1 MSSRDVYDELLKS
14 GISQKELDS
23 FLQEQKDFVSTAKN
37 IRSRNTGMG
46 LSPITPRAYTPET
59 LKNYSV
65 RTGKTVRQS
74 IKDIRASQKQ
84 QTEDYNSGATSQI
97 IQIVNSSIDA
107 ISEEFADT
115 EKAASAISSKIS
127 KDDLEYLQKLNAELT
142 RYSNIMENENLPQK
156 LYDTINDIIEQIR
169 AEIYEVLLKYL

>member
-37 IRSRNTGMG
+37 IRSRNIGMG
-46 LSPITPRAYTPET
+46 LSPITPRAYTPDT
-59 LKNYSV
+59 LKSYSV

-84 QTEDYNSGATSQI
+84 QTKDYNSGTTSQI
-97 IQIVNSSIDA
+97 IEIVNSSIEAVADQ
-107 ISEEFADT
+107 FADR
-115 EKAASAISSKIS
+115 EKALSVIASKIS

-142 RYSNIMENENLPQK
+142 KYSKVIQDKDLPQK
-156 LYDTINDIIEQIR
+156 VYDSISEKIEDLKVQ
-169 AEIYEVLLKYL
+169 IYEVLLKYL

>member
-37 IRSRNTGMG
+37 IRSRNVGMG
-46 LSPITPRAYTPET
+46 LSPITPKAYTPET
-59 LKNYSV
+59 LKNYSF
-65 RTGKTVRQS
+65 RTGKTVKQA
-74 IKDIRASQKQ
+74 IKDIRDNQKQ
-84 QTEDYNSGATSQI
+84 QTKDYNDGASSQI
-97 IQIVNSSIDA
+97 KEIVNSSINEVSD
-107 ISEEFADT
+107 EFANR
-115 EKAASAISSKIS
+115 EKALSDISSRIS

-142 RYSNIMENENLPQK
+142 RYSIVLENENVPYK
-156 LYDTINDIIEQIR
+156 LYDTINDIIEQLR

>member
-37 IRSRNTGMG
+37 IWLRNTEMG

-59 LKNYSV
+59 LKTYSV

-74 IKDIRASQKQ
+74 IKDIRASQRQ
-84 QTEDYNSGATSQI
+84 QTEDYNGGATSQI
-97 IQIVNSSIDA
+97 IQIVNSSIEAVSDQ
-107 ISEEFADT
+107 FANR
-115 EKAASAISSKIS
+115 EKALSVIASKIS
-127 KDDLEYLQKLNAELT
+127 KEDLEYLQKLNAELT
-142 RYSNIMENENLPQK
+142 KYSKVIQDKDLPQK
-156 LYDTINDIIEQIR
+156 VYNSISEKIEDIKVQ
-169 AEIYEVLLKYL
+169 IYEVLLKYL

>member
-37 IRSRNTGMG
+37 IRSRNIGMG
-46 LSPITPRAYTPET
+46 LSPITPRAYTPDT
-59 LKNYSV
+59 LKSYSV

-84 QTEDYNSGATSQI
+84 QTKDYNSGTTSQI
-97 IQIVNSSIDA
+97 IQIVNSSIEAVADQ
-107 ISEEFADT
+107 FADR
-115 EKAASAISSKIS
+115 EKALSVIASKIS

-142 RYSNIMENENLPQK
+142 KYSKVIQDKDLPQK
-156 LYDTINDIIEQIR
+156 VYDSISEKIEDLKVQ
-169 AEIYEVLLKYL
+169 IYEVLLKYL

>member
-37 IRSRNTGMG
+37 IRSRNNGMG

-59 LKNYSV
+59 LKTYSV

-84 QTEDYNSGATSQI
+84 QAEDYNSGATSQI
-97 IQIVNSSIDA
+97 IQIVNSA
-107 ISEEFADT
+107 IEAVGDQFANR
-115 EKAASAISSKIS
+115 EKALSVIASKIS
-127 KDDLEYLQKLNAELT
+127 KDDLEYLQKLIAELT
-142 RYSNIMENENLPQK
+142 KYSKVIQDEDLPQK
-156 LYDTINDIIEQIR
+156 VYNSISEKIEDIKVQ
-169 AEIYEVLLKYL
+169 IYEVLLKYI

>member
-84 QTEDYNSGATSQI
+84 QTEDYNGGTTSQI
-97 IQIVNSSIDA
+97 IQIVNSA
-107 ISEEFADT
+107 IEAVADQFANR
-115 EKAASAISSKIS
+115 EKALSVIASKIS

-142 RYSNIMENENLPQK
+142 KYSKVIQDKDLPQK
-156 LYDTINDIIEQIR
+156 VYNSISEKIEDIKVQ
-169 AEIYEVLLKYL
+169 IYEVLLKYL